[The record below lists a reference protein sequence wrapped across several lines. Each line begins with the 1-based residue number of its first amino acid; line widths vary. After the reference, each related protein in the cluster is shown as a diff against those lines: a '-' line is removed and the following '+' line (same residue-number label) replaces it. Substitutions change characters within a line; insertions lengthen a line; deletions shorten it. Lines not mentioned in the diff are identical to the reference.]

1 MSPARPGT
9 AAAACHNGAVD
20 VPFSGELVRVYSTQS
35 ITDGYLARGRL
46 EADGI
51 PVFLKGEGEGPYRMG
66 PVHLW
71 VPVEVEVQAR
81 MILEDVRRGSVRVH
95 ENEDLLEETD
105 WDEAETAP
113 PSE

>member
-1 MSPARPGT
+1 
-9 AAAACHNGAVD
+9 VD

-51 PVFLKGEGEGPYRMG
+51 PVVLKGEGEGPYRMG

-71 VPVEVEVQAR
+71 VPLELEIQAR
-81 MILEDVRRGSVRVH
+81 LILEEIGSGTLRVH
-95 ENEDLLEETD
+95 DDEDLLEETD

-113 PSE
+113 PAE